1 MPDEFKEAL
10 EQIQASVANVLQ
22 LISQATGANPNGD
35 VTEPAQEMETQE
47 TGDTISKQPTET
59 RENTQTDDSVVET
72 FDEVEQTEDQ
82 PKQTDPST
90 SDIVS
95 QDKKEVSLEPTE
107 EEINEAER
115 MLSV

>member
-1 MPDEFKEAL
+1 MADEFKEAL

-35 VTEPAQEMETQE
+35 VTEPDQEMETKE
-47 TGDTISKQPTET
+47 TGDTISEQPTET
-59 RENTQTDDSVVET
+59 RENTQTDDGVDST
-72 FDEVEQTEDQ
+72 DTEVGQAEDQ

-90 SDIVS
+90 SDTVS
-95 QDKKEVSLEPTE
+95 QDKKEESLEPTE

>member
-35 VTEPAQEMETQE
+35 VTETAQEMETQE

-72 FDEVEQTEDQ
+72 VDEVEQTEDQ
-82 PKQTDPST
+82 PEQTDPST
-90 SDIVS
+90 SDTVP
-95 QDKKEVSLEPTE
+95 QDKKVSLEPTE

>member
-10 EQIQASVANVLQ
+10 EQMQASLANVLQ

-47 TGDTISKQPTET
+47 TGDSISEQPNET
-59 RENTQTDDSVVET
+59 RENTQPDESVVET
-72 FDEVEQTEDQ
+72 VDEVEQTEDQ
-82 PKQTDPST
+82 PEQTDPST
-90 SDIVS
+90 SDTVP